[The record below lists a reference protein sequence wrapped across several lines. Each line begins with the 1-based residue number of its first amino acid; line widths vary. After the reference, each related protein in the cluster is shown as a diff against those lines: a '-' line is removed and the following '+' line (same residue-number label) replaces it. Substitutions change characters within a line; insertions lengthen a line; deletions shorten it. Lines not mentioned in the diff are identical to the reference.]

1 MEIGKKKKSIAA
13 AFLIALLAV
22 VSAGNN
28 SRASDDSPVRVVDK
42 VDIEKYM
49 GLWYTISSIPQIF
62 TRGCAGGTSAQY
74 ALRKDGDVD
83 VYNSCFKEDGTVYD
97 VKGKAWAAGPETN
110 AKLKVSFV
118 PYIKSDLLAGDYW
131 IIGLGD
137 NYEYAIVGHPQRKSG
152 WILSR
157 TRELPA
163 VVMKEIKDT
172 LIEEGYDYSRFKK
185 VDQKGFPPPP
195 EMD

>member
-1 MEIGKKKKSIAA
+1 MDRGNRRPGFMAVL
-13 AFLIALLAV
+13 LIALLFAV
-22 VSAGNN
+22 SGHNT
-28 SRASDDSPVRVVDK
+28 RASDNSPVQVVDK

-49 GLWYTISSIPQIF
+49 GLWYTISSIPQVF

-74 ALRKDGDVD
+74 ALREDGDVD

-97 VKGKAWAAGPETN
+97 VKGKAWVADPETN

-137 NYEYAIVGHPQRKSG
+137 DYEYAIVGHPQRKSG

-157 TRELPA
+157 TRTLPDS
-163 VVMKEIKDT
+163 VMKEIKDT
-172 LIEEGYDYSRFKK
+172 LVEQGYDYSRFKK
-185 VDQKGFPPPP
+185 VDQKGYPPPP
-195 EMD
+195 SMD